1 MHYSDPNTRRDGEE
15 VEAPPKL
22 VAALREPPA
31 RRVFVP
37 PAVDSF
43 ILNAARRHLAQPE
56 RKKFQFFRPWIAWP
70 ALATACLAI
79 VGLVVFT
86 VFTTRRPSSLQTFA
100 REDINHDGRVDILD
114 AFQLAR
120 SLQSETK
127 PAAASDVNHD
137 GVVDWRD
144 TEFIA
149 GRAVK
154 LGKGGRS

>member
-56 RKKFQFFRPWIAWP
+56 RRKFQFFRPWIAWP

-86 VFTTRRPSSLQTFA
+86 TRRPSSLQTFA
-100 REDINHDGRVDILD
+100 REDINQDGRVDILD

-120 SLQSETK
+120 ALQSETK
-127 PAAASDVNHD
+127 PAAASDVNQD

>member
-37 PAVDSF
+37 PAVDLF
-43 ILNAARRHLAQPE
+43 ILNAARRHLARHE
-56 RKKFQFFRPWIAWP
+56 RRKFQFVRPWIAWP

-86 VFTTRRPSSLQTFA
+86 TRRPSSVQTFA

-120 SLQSETK
+120 LLQSETK

-144 TEFIA
+144 AEFIA

>member
-22 VAALREPPA
+22 VAALREPTA

-37 PAVDSF
+37 PAVDSI

-56 RKKFQFFRPWIAWP
+56 RRKFQFFRPWIAWP
-70 ALATACLAI
+70 ALATACLVI
-79 VGLVVFT
+79 VGLM
-86 VFTTRRPSSLQTFA
+86 VFTTRRPSSAQTFP
-100 REDINHDGRVDILD
+100 REDINQDGRVDILD